1 MAEIT
6 VICITAVLMAA
17 IYGRTA
23 HPKLYAFFNTASG
36 VLSLAASQIYF
47 GSGLESIT
55 PYNTALSVV
64 LGVPGTVLHRVIETA
79 LSGGVI

>member
-6 VICITAVLMAA
+6 VICILAVFVAVL
-17 IYGRTA
+17 YGKTA
-23 HPKLYAFFNTASG
+23 HPKLYAFLNAAAG

-47 GSGLESIT
+47 GSGPENIT
-55 PYNTALSVV
+55 PYNTALSVI

>member
-6 VICITAVLMAA
+6 VICILTVLMAVL
-17 IYGRTA
+17 YGRTA
-23 HPKLYAFFNTASG
+23 HPKLYAFFNAVSG

-47 GSGLESIT
+47 GGGIETIT

-64 LGVPGTVLHRVIETA
+64 LGVPGTVLHRIIETA
-79 LSGGVI
+79 LSGGVL